1 MIRFLLMVNKQGQT
15 RLSQYYTY
23 LPLRERCQLE
33 GELIRKC
40 LSRHES
46 QCSFL
51 EYRGYKIIYRRYA
64 SLYFIIGTSG
74 DICPTTNENNMQQGG
89 LNDRTSGGDASA
101 ALLAMSSDSSGDTD
115 TISNELGYL
124 EFIHTLVETLDKY
137 FESVCELD
145 IMFNIEKAH
154 MILDEMVQ
162 NGCIVDTNKYNALNP
177 LYLTE
182 KHSGA

>member
-1 MIRFLLMVNKQGQT
+1 MIRFILMVNKQGQT

-64 SLYFIIGTSG
+64 SLYFIVGT
-74 DICPTTNENNMQQGG
+74 C
-89 LNDRTSGGDASA
+89 GDAGPAGEKSEP
-101 ALLAMSSDSSGDTD
+101 SEDRN
-115 TISNELGYL
+115 SNELGYL

-154 MILDEMVQ
+154 IILDEMVQ

-177 LYLTE
+177 LYLME
-182 KHSGA
+182 KHSC